1 MFFVRPTRIFFP
13 DPGDE
18 KLCALTPVEGI
29 PRLTPSIRITFE
41 DLKLK
46 YVIVLYPGTQC
57 FPLANQVKAV
67 PLQTFA
73 EGVSLVRRAVMSH
86 LGIVFSYYRFE

>member
-57 FPLANQVKAV
+57 FPLANQVEPV
-67 PLQTFA
+67 PLQTYA
-73 EGVSLVRRAVMSH
+73 EGVSQLDG
-86 LGIVFSYYRFE
+86 L

>member
-29 PRLTPSIRITFE
+29 PRLTLLSGIST
-41 DLKLK
+41 LT
-46 YVIVLYPGTQC
+46 V
-57 FPLANQVKAV
+57 ANQVKAV
-67 PLQTFA
+67 PIQTYA
-73 EGVSLVRRAVMSH
+73 EGVSLVRRAVKSH
-86 LGIVFSYYRFE
+86 LRIVFSYQRVG